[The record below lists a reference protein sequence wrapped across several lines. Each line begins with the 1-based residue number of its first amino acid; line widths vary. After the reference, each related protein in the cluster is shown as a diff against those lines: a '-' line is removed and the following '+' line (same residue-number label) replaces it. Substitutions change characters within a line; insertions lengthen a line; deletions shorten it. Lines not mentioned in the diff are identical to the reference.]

1 MKTRRINDTGPSH
14 SSGLRMTVSRREF
27 ITITTVAGAGLALA
41 IHLPSRADSSGENE
55 LSAFIH
61 IGKNGTTTIFVPK
74 SEMGQGV
81 RTSLAQIV
89 AEELDADWSKVR
101 VKTAPYDKKFGN
113 QGTGGSG
120 SVQGSFTRLRTAGA
134 TARAMLVA
142 AAAAQWGVDPAT
154 CSVAHGVITSGT
166 RSIGFGEVAEA
177 ASKLA
182 VPQNVPLKDAS
193 KFTLIGKSPRRVD
206 NNDVVTGKATFGID
220 VRVPG
225 MLYAA
230 IARSPVFDGKV
241 VSVDDAK
248 AKKVAGVKQIVRIDA
263 VNKDMPWNGVA
274 VIATSTWA
282 AIQGRNALDI
292 KWNDG
297 APASAGNGAT
307 PASAGGPLESTA
319 SLRKAMGDAIDGNN
333 LIRYRN
339 EGDVDKVT
347 GAKTIEATYEVA
359 TLAHATLEPQN
370 ATANVTA
377 DGAEVWA
384 PTQFPNKVASAVA
397 TALKLKPEQVKVN
410 ITLLGG
416 GFGRRICADYA
427 VEAALLSK
435 AVGAPVHV
443 QWTREDDMT
452 HDYYRAPTLN
462 KLTGVLDE
470 NNKLVAYTHRLAG
483 PAIRGW
489 WRSYDAKGLEDSIN
503 GGLSDLMLMI
513 PNLRFEYAPVK
524 SSLPLGWLR
533 SVEEGANVFVTQSF
547 LDELAHAAGR
557 DPIEFQLEL
566 VGKKTVPAQDPD
578 DTPYESDR
586 LRRVIELVR
595 EKSGWGKPLPPGR
608 GRGFAAQYYNSYTAE
623 VAEVTVSK
631 NGEVRVDRVTCA
643 IDCGTAVN
651 PDGVAAQVEGGIVFA
666 LSAMNAEI
674 TLDAG
679 RVEQTNFH
687 EYPLVRMSEAPHVDV
702 IIVPSTAKPS
712 GVGEPPVPPLM
723 PAVANAIF
731 AATGKR
737 VRNLPLKL

>member
-1 MKTRRINDTGPSH
+1 
-14 SSGLRMTVSRREF
+14 
-27 ITITTVAGAGLALA
+27 
-41 IHLPSRADSSGENE
+41 
-55 LSAFIH
+55 
-61 IGKNGTTTIFVPK
+61 
-74 SEMGQGV
+74 
-81 RTSLAQIV
+81 
-89 AEELDADWSKVR
+89 
-101 VKTAPYDKKFGN
+101 
-113 QGTGGSG
+113 
-120 SVQGSFTRLRTAGA
+120 
-134 TARAMLVA
+134 
-142 AAAAQWGVDPAT
+142 
-154 CSVAHGVITSGT
+154 
-166 RSIGFGEVAEA
+166 
-177 ASKLA
+177 
-182 VPQNVPLKDAS
+182 VPLKDAS
-193 KFTLIGKSPRRVD
+193 KFMLIGKSPRRVD
-206 NNDVVTGKATFGID
+206 NHDVVTGNATFGID

-248 AKKVAGVKQIVRIDA
+248 AKQVAGVKQIVRIDA
-263 VNKDMPWNGVA
+263 VSKDMPWNGVA

-282 AIQGRNALDI
+282 AIQGRNALDV
-292 KWNDG
+292 KWEN
-297 APASAGNGAT
+297 AN
-307 PASAGGPLESTA
+307 ESTA
-319 SLRKAMGDAIDGNN
+319 SLRKAMSDAIDGSN

-339 EGDVDKVT
+339 EGDVDKVVC
-347 GAKTIEATYEVA
+347 AKKVEATYEVA

-370 ATANVTA
+370 ATANVT
-377 DGAEVWA
+377 DGGAEIWA
-384 PTQFPNKVASAVA
+384 PTQFPNKVANAVA
-397 TALKLKPEQVKVN
+397 TALKIKPEQVKVN
-410 ITLLGG
+410 ITLIGG

-435 AVGAPVHV
+435 AVGAPIHV

-452 HDYYRAPTLN
+452 HDYYRPPTLN
-462 KLTGVLDE
+462 KFTGVLDAD
-470 NNKLVAYTHRLAG
+470 NKLVAYTHRLAG

-489 WRSYDAKGLEDSIN
+489 WRSYEASGLEDSIN

-513 PNLRFEYAPVK
+513 PNMRFEYAPVK

-566 VGKKTVPAQDPD
+566 YGKRTVPSQDPN
-578 DTPYESDR
+578 DTPYDSDR
-586 LRRVIELVR
+586 MRRVIELAR
-595 EKSGWGKPLPPGR
+595 EKSGWGKPLPAGR

-623 VAEVTVSK
+623 VAEVTVK
-631 NGEVRVDRVTCA
+631 NGEVHVDRVTCA

-674 TLDAG
+674 TLDNG
-679 RVEQTNFH
+679 RVQQTNFH

-702 IIVPSTAKPS
+702 ILVPSSAKPS

-737 VRNLPLKL
+737 VRNLPFSGV

>member
-1 MKTRRINDTGPSH
+1 MN
-14 SSGLRMTVSRREF
+14 RREF
-27 ITITTVAGAGLALA
+27 ITITTAAGAGLALA
-41 IHLPSRADSSGENE
+41 IHLPSRADSSVENE
-55 LSAFIH
+55 LGPFIH
-61 IGKNGTTTIFVPK
+61 IGKDGTTTIFVPK

-81 RTSLAQIV
+81 RTSLSQIV

-101 VKTAPYDKKFGN
+101 VKTAHYDTKKFGN

-142 AAAAQWGVDPAT
+142 AAAAKWGVDPAT
-154 CSVAHGVITSGT
+154 CSVSKGVITSGA

-177 ASKLA
+177 ASKLD
-182 VPQNVPLKDAS
+182 VPQNVPLKDPS
-193 KFTLIGKSPRRVD
+193 KFKLIGKSPRRID

-230 IARSPVFDGKV
+230 IARAPVFDAKV

-248 AKKVAGVKQIVRIDA
+248 AKQVPGVKQIVRIDA

-292 KWNDG
+292 KWESG
-297 APASAGNGAT
+297 S
-307 PASAGGPLESTA
+307 ESTA
-319 SLRKAMGDAIDGNN
+319 SLSKAMSDAIDGSN

-397 TALKLKPEQVKVN
+397 GALKIKPEQVKVN
-410 ITLLGG
+410 IPLIGG

-435 AVGAPVHV
+435 AAGAPVHL

-452 HDYYRAPTLN
+452 HDYYRPPTLN

-489 WRSYDAKGLEDSIN
+489 WRGTFDAKGVEDSIN
-503 GGLSDLMLMI
+503 GGLSDLNFII
-513 PNLRFEYAPVK
+513 PNMRFEYAPVK

-533 SVEEGANVFVTQSF
+533 GVEEGSNVFVTQSF

-566 VGKKTVPAQDPD
+566 VGKKTVPTQDPD

-586 LRRVIELVR
+586 FRRVIELAR
-595 EKSGWGKPLPPGR
+595 EKSGWGKPLPAGR
-608 GRGFAAQYYNSYTAE
+608 GRGFAAQYYDSYVAQ
-623 VAEVTVSK
+623 VAEVTVAK

-651 PDGVAAQVEGGIVFA
+651 PDGVAAQVEGGIIFA

-674 TLDAG
+674 TLDSGA
-679 RVEQTNFH
+679 VKQTNFH
-687 EYPLVRMSEAPHVDV
+687 EYPLVRVSEAPHVEV
-702 IIVPSTAKPS
+702 IIVPSSAKPS

-737 VRNLPLKL
+737 VRNLPLKLA